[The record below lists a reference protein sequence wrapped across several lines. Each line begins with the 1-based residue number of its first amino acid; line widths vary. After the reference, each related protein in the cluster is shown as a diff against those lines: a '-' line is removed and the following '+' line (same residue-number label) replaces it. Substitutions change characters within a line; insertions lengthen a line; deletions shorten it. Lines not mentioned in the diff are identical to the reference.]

1 MFQIIEVSSSLGAPD
16 INCGMEKGPV
26 VLSSV
31 LKKVGEGISNNVIRI
46 EIPVPKP
53 EHSQGEY
60 ANSKN
65 LPEILQLNRVI
76 QEEVQTTVKSGNIPL
91 VLMGDDSSTIGTV
104 YGVLANN
111 HDVGIIWFDTH
122 ADINTPETSPSG
134 CFYGMGLAHILGF
147 GHPEILE
154 LNKMREFI
162 KPSNVIMLGQRNLDE
177 GEKKLI
183 DKQKII
189 LYSGDNLKENVDQK
203 ISELSKK
210 LIQNRI
216 KSIFIHYDLDV
227 IDSSEDP
234 PVYAPHSNGLLKQE
248 ISDIT
253 LQLLEDFEIAGI
265 SIANYIPSKD
275 NDNCVDWINNLIME
289 IVSYTNL
296 TK

>member
-16 INCGMEKGPV
+16 VYCGMEKGPV

-31 LKKVGEGISNNVIRI
+31 LKKVGEGISDDVIKI
-46 EIPVPKP
+46 EIPVLKP

-60 ANSKN
+60 ANYKN

-76 QEEVQTTVKSGNIPL
+76 LEEVQTTVKSGNIPL
-91 VLMGDDSSTIGTV
+91 MLMGDDSSTIGAV
-104 YGVLANN
+104 YGVLENN
-111 HDVGIIWFDTH
+111 PDIGIIWLDTH
-122 ADINTPETSPSG
+122 ADINTPATSPSG

-154 LNKMREFI
+154 LNKIGEFI

-183 DKQKII
+183 DKHKII
-189 LYSGDNLKENVDQK
+189 LYSGDNLKENLNQK
-203 ISELSKK
+203 ISELTKM
-210 LIQNRI
+210 LIQNGI

-227 IDSSEDP
+227 IDSMENP
-234 PVYAPHSNGLLKQE
+234 PVYAPHSNGLFKQG

-253 LQLLEDFEIAGI
+253 FQLLKDLEIAGI

-275 NDNCVDWINNLIME
+275 NSNTIDWIKNFISKIGFMFQSN
-289 IVSYTNL
+289 
-296 TK
+296 

>member
-16 INCGMEKGPV
+16 IHYGMEKGPA

-31 LKKVGEGISNNVIRI
+31 LKKAGEGVSGDVIKI

-65 LPEILQLNRVI
+65 LPEILHLNRLI
-76 QEEVQTTVKSGNIPL
+76 LEEVQTTVKSSNIPL
-91 VLMGDDSSTIGTV
+91 VLMGDDSSTIGAV
-104 YGVLANN
+104 YGVLKNN
-111 HDVGIIWFDTH
+111 PDIGIIWFDTH

-154 LNKMREFI
+154 LNKMGEFI

-183 DKQKII
+183 DKRKLL
-189 LYSGDNLKENVDQK
+189 LYSGDNLKENLNQK
-203 ISELSKK
+203 ISELSKM
-210 LIQNRI
+210 LIQNGI

-227 IDSSEDP
+227 IDSSENP
-234 PVYAPHSNGLLKQE
+234 PVYAPHPNGLLKQE
-248 ISDIT
+248 ISEIT
-253 LQLLEDFEIAGI
+253 SKLLENFETVGL
-265 SIANYIPSKD
+265 SIANYIPLKD
-275 NDNCVDWINNLIME
+275 KNSTIEWISNL
-289 IVSYTNL
+289 VNYHFL
-296 TK
+296 